1 MSYRI
6 RIARS
11 EDAAALAA
19 IYAPFVTDTVV
30 SFEFEAPSVEE
41 FQRRI
46 EATSTAFAYVV
57 AEVVESGEIAGYAYY
72 GTLRSR
78 PAYQWAAETSIYL
91 SPAHQGRGLGSVLVE
106 AIERLMAAQGI
117 ALSVACIT
125 SDNTGS
131 IIFHERLGY
140 EHCGEFCNCAFKLGR
155 WLSVTWMEKQL
166 LPRMEPPA
174 ERRTLSAADIEP
186 VLAAANERLAA
197 GGR

>member
-6 RIARS
+6 RTARS

-19 IYAPFVTDTVV
+19 IYAPFVTGTVV
-30 SFEFEAPSVEE
+30 SFEFDAPSVEE

-91 SPAHQGRGLGSVLVE
+91 APAHQGRGLGSVLVE

-131 IIFHERLGY
+131 IAFHERLGY
-140 EHCGEFCNCAFKLGR
+140 EHYGEFCNCAFKLGR
-155 WLSVTWMEKQL
+155 WMSVTWMEKQL
-166 LPRMEPPA
+166 LPLDTNPGAPHAPSPQAIE
-174 ERRTLSAADIEP
+174 AA
-186 VLAAANERLAA
+186 LAAANERLASH
-197 GGR
+197 

>member
-6 RIARS
+6 RTARS

-19 IYAPFVTDTVV
+19 IYAPFVTGTVV
-30 SFEFEAPSVEE
+30 SFEFDAPSVEE

-91 SPAHQGRGLGSVLVE
+91 APAHQGRGLGSVLVE

-131 IIFHERLGY
+131 IAFHERLGY

-166 LPRMEPPA
+166 LPCTEKPA
-174 ERRTLSAADIEP
+174 ERRTLTDADIEP

>member
-6 RIARS
+6 RTARS

-19 IYAPFVTDTVV
+19 IYAPFVTGTVV
-30 SFEFEAPSVEE
+30 SFEFDAPSVEE

-72 GTLRSR
+72 GALRSR

-91 SPAHQGRGLGSVLVE
+91 APAHQGRGLGSVLVE

-125 SDNTGS
+125 SDNARS
-131 IIFHERLGY
+131 IAFHERLGY

-166 LPRMEPPA
+166 LPCTEKPA
-174 ERRTLSAADIEP
+174 ERRTLTDADIEP

>member
-1 MSYRI
+1 MGYRI
-6 RIARS
+6 RTARS

-46 EATSTAFAYVV
+46 EATSAAFAYVV

-91 SPAHQGRGLGSVLVE
+91 APAHQGRGLGSVLVE

-131 IIFHERLGY
+131 IAFHERLGY

-166 LPRMEPPA
+166 HPCTEPPA
-174 ERRTLSAADIEP
+174 ERRTLTDADIEP